1 MKGMRRS
8 PNNVTNPPMSYDRYR
23 LTTPSSAALQTSLPI
38 TCTKRTASQSAP
50 TSSARTRGPD
60 GRSSAT
66 YGKPSSVAIA
76 RPTCAALTVDEPPR
90 EKGALA
96 RLINS
101 MSSIG
106 ASFRLKAT
114 TCWSPSDRV
123 SYMDT
128 RPDAEPIATRFES
141 LSYSIAWSA
150 DRAPEEPGLDRCCA
164 LLVRRSNS
172 SKEPSCRAQNT
183 TLSEVS
189 TSRGSVILVSEPADD
204 SWGSPLAS
212 VHRWPVLSAR
222 TGTKWLVPAAKERI

>member
-1 MKGMRRS
+1 MREVRTN
-8 PNNVTNPPMSYDRYR
+8 PHNVTNPPMSYERYR
-23 LTTPSSAALQTSLPI
+23 LTTPSSAALQTSLP
-38 TCTKRTASQSAP
+38 TTRTKRTASQSVP

-60 GRSSAT
+60 GRTSAT

-76 RPTCAALTVDEPPR
+76 RPTSAAWAADEPPR

-101 MSSIG
+101 RSSTG

-114 TCWSPSDRV
+114 TGWSRSDRV

-128 RPDAEPIATRFES
+128 RPEAEPVATRFES
-141 LSYSIAWSA
+141 LSYTMAWSA
-150 DRAPEEPGLDRCCA
+150 ERAPEEPGLDRCCA

-189 TSRGSVILVSEPADD
+189 TSRGSVMLVSESADG
-204 SWGSPLAS
+204 SRGSPSAS
-212 VHRWPVLSAR
+212 FHRWPVLSAR
-222 TGTKWLVPAAKERI
+222 TGTK